1 MEDNY
6 GKQIQMQI
14 LDFATTKRAEWEEN
28 HQLYS
33 VVFEITPRCNF
44 NCVHCYLHD
53 HHCSKELPYDEII
66 RILDILYQN
75 GLY

>member
-33 VVFEITPRCNF
+33 VVFEITPR
-44 NCVHCYLHD
+44 
-53 HHCSKELPYDEII
+53 
-66 RILDILYQN
+66 
-75 GLY
+75 